1 MVGQA
6 ERKEANREAKMRKSA
21 GKEIMI
27 AINSNDS
34 NAPDYINFKA
44 ALEREGWYNT
54 QPNIYLT
61 YAKSN
66 PRANKKINRLVAI
79 IPAGVKM
86 TVYRLGNK
94 YFGKSRR

>member
-1 MVGQA
+1 
-6 ERKEANREAKMRKSA
+6 MRKSA

-61 YAKSN
+61 YEKSN
-66 PRANKKINRLVAI
+66 SRANKKINRLLAI
-79 IPAGVKM
+79 IPAGVEM